1 MDNRTNHAVFRR
13 TLLTASI
20 LMAMSTSAQAV
31 TLDQSNPVL
40 SGDVS
45 IVAGTGNT
53 TGLVVDTGN
62 SSDKS
67 LNVSTGGFDI
77 DVSATQNYL
86 LATGLEVKGGNS
98 VVIDANGSRIEA
110 SGDGNYASTGMQISS
125 SGDVT
130 LKGGDISVTNA
141 NSSAYGIRLVSD
153 SGNTLNLDGTTI
165 NAQGKLS
172 STAIDVSHSYSL
184 NTDINDTINLTGSSI
199 EHGNIT
205 TGITVAGSNDSA
217 HSLQL
222 NLKEGSQIGGVGNKL
237 AIISETTSN
246 GSANVNDNTII
257 NVDGSSALFA
267 DVDVRTIQ
275 QGKGEVYSSA
285 SMNLSGGAYWEGDA
299 RVLGTGTSAM
309 FATLTERSQWKGSLA
324 TAAGATGSVSL
335 DNANWQGSVANSGDV
350 SVDLMDSNWTGDIS
364 GSGSHSI
371 NSHNS
376 VWNGGINSN
385 GTTLLKMAGST
396 WEGELSGN
404 GSQTLSLHDSLWKGN
419 AENDGLLSLEL
430 SGAEWNGN
438 LTGTGE
444 TSISAM
450 ETLWEGNANID
461 GTANIELTHSNWTG
475 DLSGTGN
482 TTISVNSSG
491 WEGHIDNN
499 NVASVELSGSDW
511 KGGLS
516 GTGNSTVSLS
526 GSRWTGDVD
535 NNGTALINLNRSEWA
550 GDLSGNGISALS
562 LSDSVWKGTSAG
574 QGNQA
579 ISLKNGSYWNVTGKS
594 STGSLSLDKS
604 TLDVSGASLA
614 ADTLQSSGSTLIV
627 DAGTT
632 NALNVTGVASGD
644 LTVHNAGSVILRDP
658 ATAVITVGA
667 GSSLDA
673 KGTTE
678 NGLYQYELMKGAD
691 GGFRFISS
699 GRTPSGVST
708 MLQSLSA
715 ATANMANLQADTLS
729 GRQDEARLSTTDNG
743 GFWAR
748 YYGGK
753 QRNTTAGYAA
763 YELDVNGVMLGGD
776 TRINTEDGSW
786 LAGVAFSSAKG
797 NVTSLRGSGESEGYS
812 VHAYLTRQ
820 YDNGFFIDFA
830 TQLGRYNNG
839 GDVQLLNSMTNV
851 HASYDNFG
859 FGASVKGGYTW
870 KDASGLFVEPYFRL
884 SALTLSDAD
893 YKVSE
898 TSAHTDS
905 YSSVKGETGTRM
917 GYEFSAGNT
926 VFRPYLRMAAL
937 TEFADSNKVSL
948 GQEHVNASVD
958 GAAFRIGGGVQA
970 DITQNLGA
978 YASLDYTSGDNMER
992 PLQGYVGVNFT
1003 W

>member
-1 MDNRTNHAVFRR
+1 MDNRTNHTVFRR

-20 LMAMSTSAQAV
+20 LMAMSTSAQTV

-62 SSDKS
+62 SSNKS

-77 DVSATQNYL
+77 DVSATPNSWL
-86 LATGLEVKGGNS
+86 TTGLEVKGDNS
-98 VVIDANGSRIEA
+98 VVIEANGSRIEA

-130 LKGGDISVTNA
+130 LKGGDISVINA
-141 NSSAYGIRLVSD
+141 NSSAYGIRLVND
-153 SGNTLNLDGTTI
+153 SSNTLNLNGTTI

-172 STAIDVSHSYSL
+172 STAIDVSHAYSL
-184 NTDINDTINLTGSSI
+184 NTDINDAINLRDSSI
-199 EHGNIT
+199 EHGNII

-217 HSLQL
+217 HSLLL
-222 NLKEGSQIGGVGNKL
+222 NLKEGSQIGSVGNKL
-237 AIISETTSN
+237 AIISETTSY

-275 QGKGEVYSSA
+275 QGKGEVHSST
-285 SMNLSGGAYWEGDA
+285 SINLSGGAYWEGDA
-299 RVLGTGTSAM
+299 RILGTGTSAM
-309 FATLTERSQWKGSLA
+309 SATLTEHSQWKGSLA
-324 TAAGATGSVSL
+324 TAAGATGLVSL
-335 DNANWQGSVANSGDV
+335 DNASWQGSIANSGDV

-364 GSGSHSI
+364 GIGSHAI

-376 VWNGGINSN
+376 DWNGG
-385 GTTLLKMAGST
+385 LL
-396 WEGELSGN
+396 
-404 GSQTLSLHDSLWKGN
+404 
-419 AENDGLLSLEL
+419 
-430 SGAEWNGN
+430 
-438 LTGTGE
+438 
-444 TSISAM
+444 
-450 ETLWEGNANID
+450 
-461 GTANIELTHSNWTG
+461 
-475 DLSGTGN
+475 
-482 TTISVNSSG
+482 
-491 WEGHIDNN
+491 
-499 NVASVELSGSDW
+499 
-511 KGGLS
+511 
-516 GTGNSTVSLS
+516 GTGNSTVSVS
-526 GSRWTGDVD
+526 SSRWTGDVD

-550 GDLSGNGISALS
+550 GDLSGNGTSELS
-562 LSDSVWKGTSAG
+562 LSDSVWKGASAG

-632 NALNVTGVASGD
+632 NALNIAGIASGD

-667 GSSLDA
+667 GGSLDA

-743 GFWAR
+743 GFWTR

-753 QRNTTAGYAA
+753 QKNTTAGYAA

-786 LAGVAFSSAKG
+786 LAGVAFSSGKG
-797 NVTSLRGSGESEGYS
+797 NVTSLRGSGETEGYS

-870 KDASGLFVEPYFRL
+870 KDASGMFVEPYFRL

-937 TEFADSNKVSL
+937 TEFVDSNKVSL